1 MVTADP
7 RDAMTDESASSIDE
21 PGPDAGDSGAPEPPG
36 RADPVPGG
44 PRWYRERVRRLGPIY
59 GLALPVVTG
68 IAALAALVFGEGRT
82 AAVLTLLSGV
92 VAAPGLLVVGAPIAD
107 QGTYPLAILGSVP
120 FWVFLGWVAARRAS
134 RHPITAWR
142 EFWMEMGLLYIAV
155 ATGAVA
161 GVLIAAIRLGERLL

>member
-1 MVTADP
+1 
-7 RDAMTDESASSIDE
+7 MTDENFSSNIDE
-21 PGPDAGDSGAPEPPG
+21 PVLSAEEPEASTPPG
-36 RADPVPGG
+36 RGEPVPGG
-44 PRWYRERVRRLGPIY
+44 PRWYRARVRRLGPLY

-68 IAALAALVFGEGRT
+68 AAAIAALVFGEGRT
-82 AAVLTLLSGV
+82 AAVLALLSGV

-120 FWVFLGWVAARRAS
+120 FWVFLGWIAARRAG